1 MATRR
6 RGRGATSGGTLGTLV
21 RGAMA
26 QAGVVR
32 EVLERGARDSK
43 ARLDDVLRERRR
55 RDALADL
62 GERALAQLRA
72 GTPEGLLDDDEV
84 AALVELLDG
93 FDDAPGP
100 AAADTSGTAAAVAS
114 VARDMMSSLRARF
127 DDREPGARRDRGAGP
142 DDDDGTVGSGAVWRG
157 GGAGGI
163 RFDEPDEDEVD
174 ATSSAPRPF
183 ADAPDD
189 DDLAD
194 YMHPDD
200 VPAAA
205 GPARGRDTPD
215 D

>member
-6 RGRGATSGGTLGTLV
+6 RGRGATTGGTLGTLV

-32 EVLERGARDSK
+32 DVLERSARDGK
-43 ARLDDVLRERRR
+43 ARLDDALRERRR

-62 GERALAQLRA
+62 GEHALAQLRA

-93 FDDAPGP
+93 LDDEPGP
-100 AAADTSGTAAAVAS
+100 ATPDASGTAAAVAS

-127 DDREPGARRDRGAGP
+127 DDREPSGPRDRG
-142 DDDDGTVGSGAVWRG
+142 DDDGTVGSGAVWRG
-157 GGAGGI
+157 AAGGI
-163 RFDEPDEDEVD
+163 RFDDDAADDDEGAV
-174 ATSSAPRPF
+174 ASPGRPF
-183 ADAPDD
+183 ADVPAD

-200 VPAAA
+200 VP
-205 GPARGRDTPD
+205 GPPGPDRGRDKP
-215 D
+215 